1 MPENGPG
8 QYTENRRHMVEEQ
21 IKQRGVADEKVLRA
35 MSKVE
40 RHLFVA
46 EEMRKEAYADYPLPI
61 GSGQT
66 ISQPYIVA
74 YMTEAVC
81 LKQGA
86 RVLEIGTG
94 SGYQSAVLAEI
105 AEEVFSI
112 ETVKKLANRARED
125 LIERGYKNI
134 KIKHDDGY
142 KGWKDKAPFD
152 AIVVT
157 AAPIGVPEALKKQ
170 LKVGGR
176 MIIPVGGFL
185 QQLCLV
191 TRTEKGFK
199 EKTLMPV
206 RFVPMVKEE
215 SERAKK

>member
-1 MPENGPG
+1 MPENRPG
-8 QYTENRRHMVEEQ
+8 QYDENRRRMVEEQ
-21 IKQRGVADEKVLRA
+21 IRQRGVANEKVLRA

-81 LKQGA
+81 LEERD

-105 AEEVFSI
+105 AKEVFSRDG
-112 ETVKKLANRARED
+112 ETACRSRA
-125 LIERGYKNI
+125 
-134 KIKHDDGY
+134 
-142 KGWKDKAPFD
+142 
-152 AIVVT
+152 
-157 AAPIGVPEALKKQ
+157 
-170 LKVGGR
+170 
-176 MIIPVGGFL
+176 
-185 QQLCLV
+185 
-191 TRTEKGFK
+191 
-199 EKTLMPV
+199 
-206 RFVPMVKEE
+206 
-215 SERAKK
+215 

>member
-1 MPENGPG
+1 MPENRPG
-8 QYTENRRHMVEEQ
+8 QYDENRRRMVEKQ
-21 IKQRGVADEKVLRA
+21 IRQRGVANEKVLRA

-46 EEMRKEAYADYPLPI
+46 EEMKKEAYADYPLPI

-81 LKQGA
+81 LEERD

-105 AEEVFSI
+105 AKEVFSI
-112 ETVKKLANRARED
+112 ETVKKLADRARED
-125 LIERGYKNI
+125 LKERGYKNI

-142 KGWKDKAPFD
+142 KGWEDAAPFD

-157 AAPIGVPEALKKQ
+157 AAPTEVPEELKKQ

-176 MIIPVGGFL
+176 MIIPVGDIS
-185 QQLCLV
+185 QQLRLIV
-191 TRTEKGFK
+191 RIEKGF
-199 EKTLMPV
+199 EEQMLLPV
-206 RFVPMVKEE
+206 RFVPMVKRKEE
-215 SERAKK
+215 